1 MQYSIAIR
9 SAAYLSCK
17 HSQLQI
23 DKHEEGIISI
33 PIEDI
38 GMITID
44 HPAVVI
50 TERLITEIS
59 KNKASILCCRINHI
73 PEAII
78 LPLVG
83 NCRQNKLIRLQFN
96 VKKPLQKQQW
106 KSIVSTKIYN
116 QSLCLEYLNLPFLS
130 VRKLFDKIQSDD
142 ATNRE
147 AVAAQTYFKI
157 LITDESRR
165 DSKWTPSLDYSY
177 SIIRSAI
184 IQSLIAHGLMPSK
197 GIHHNGIE
205 NAFNLSDDLIE
216 PFRPVVDFY
225 IASYKLNVELSHEV
239 KMALSKVLELYVFQN
254 ERKISVRQSID
265 ESIASLIRSM
275 KEEDSSVFFMSF
287 SFTH

>member
-17 HSQLQI
+17 HSQLKI

-59 KNKASILCCRINHI
+59 KNKASVLCCGTNHI

-83 NCRQNKLIRLQFN
+83 NCRQNELISLQFN

-106 KSIVSTKIYN
+106 KSIVSAKIYN
-116 QSLCLEYLNLPFLS
+116 QSLCLEYLNLPFHS
-130 VRKLFDKIQSDD
+130 VRKQINKIQSDD

-157 LITDESRR
+157 LITDGSRR
-165 DSKWTPSLDYSY
+165 DSK
-177 SIIRSAI
+177 
-184 IQSLIAHGLMPSK
+184 
-197 GIHHNGIE
+197 
-205 NAFNLSDDLIE
+205 
-216 PFRPVVDFY
+216 
-225 IASYKLNVELSHEV
+225 
-239 KMALSKVLELYVFQN
+239 
-254 ERKISVRQSID
+254 
-265 ESIASLIRSM
+265 
-275 KEEDSSVFFMSF
+275 
-287 SFTH
+287 